1 MKKIIQNAVLFLKNH
16 IIGILITGILASLLA
31 NFIYDFF
38 KKPTSAVPGTI
49 PSQSVEPTPES
60 AATMRLLATMNEQHK
75 QIVQKLKNIENDIKE
90 SRKNIQ
96 PIGQNDHE
104 YEILEERIQS
114 LKKLHEI
121 ILYTENKRLE
131 VKKAIDDLSLRSNN
145 SHESIDLINELY
157 DADNQ
162 LEHEIASQISEVN
175 KEEESLKERITNI
188 SKLSERSS
196 RGDLPNKQGDRH
208 VNLSAPAP
216 QLLKF
221 SAH

>member
-1 MKKIIQNAVLFLKNH
+1 MLGINTMKKIIQNAVLFLKNH

-38 KKPTSAVPGTI
+38 KKPTAAVSGTI

-60 AATMRLLATMNEQHK
+60 AATLRLLATMNEQHK
-75 QIVQKLKNIENDIKE
+75 QIIQKLKNIENDIKE

-131 VKKAIDDLSLRSNN
+131 VKKTIDDIYRRSNY

-157 DADNQ
+157 DADNR
-162 LEHEIASQISEVN
+162 LEHEIASQIFEVN
-175 KEEESLKERITNI
+175 KEEELLKERITNI
-188 SKLSERSS
+188 SKYS
-196 RGDLPNKQGDRH
+196 
-208 VNLSAPAP
+208 
-216 QLLKF
+216 
-221 SAH
+221 